1 MDRRLPTQF
10 TRFRRA
16 SVASVAAW
24 WLVVPASFAADAEAT
39 AIPMSTS
46 GSAVGGVGAA
56 WIPAVVLVGCLAL
69 AGWLW
74 FRRKQGQL
82 RGTAGGIAVIDRAP
96 MGGGRSLA
104 LVKVGDRVVLVGESA
119 QGFQRLAEFAA
130 DEADSKAHLPERLAS

>member
-10 TRFRRA
+10 TRLARA
-16 SVASVAAW
+16 SVASVAALW
-24 WLVVPASFAADAEAT
+24 VGVPASLAADAEAT
-39 AIPMSTS
+39 AIPLSAF
-46 GSAVGGVGAA
+46 GSAVGGMGAA
-56 WIPAVVLVGCLAL
+56 WIPVMVLVGCLAL

-74 FRRKQGQL
+74 FRRKQGRS

-104 LVKVGDRVVLVGESA
+104 LVRVGDRVVLVGESA

-130 DEADSKAHLPERLAS
+130 EEGPSKAMVPERLAS